1 MGACLEG
8 PPPLSL
14 PLGTLAAGTGSVGP
28 CLPAARVGRPRTG
41 LPARGGTEA
50 PLSLLSG
57 PVGTIATL
65 RTRNVAGMLLQE
77 VTSPLL
83 PPPHASPA
91 LLTCSPGYLFQ
102 DNGHVQNGHFVFHL
116 LPRGSLLCART
127 MLSLGIREE
136 STWPLSLG
144 RGLGRRQ
151 RAHRLCGASLV
162 LRVRVAQCLPGRP
175 IRKASWKRSHSSEV
189 FLQPE
194 SQDNTAIGIRRAR
207 LASAIGPMASAL
219 WQAKARAIPDST
231 PVLLQPCAVFLWDIC
246 TGRIFRDHLGLEC
259 QHKSCVP
266 VTPSPQP
273 WQGRSHQSYTIFTCQ
288 ARMLLQNLS

>member
-28 CLPAARVGRPRTG
+28 CLPAARVGRPRAG
-41 LPARGGTEA
+41 RPARGGTEA

-102 DNGHVQNGHFVFHL
+102 DDSHVQNGHFVFHL

-136 STWPLSLG
+136 STWSLSLG
-144 RGLGRRQ
+144 RGLGRGQ
-151 RAHRLCGASLV
+151 QAHRLCGASLV
-162 LRVRVAQCLPGRP
+162 LRVRVAQCLPGRL

-194 SQDNTAIGIRRAR
+194 SQDNTAVGIRRAR
-207 LASAIGPMASAL
+207 LASVIGPEVGRSNGFCVMASEGSCHTRLNPCPSAMCCL
-219 WQAKARAIPDST
+219 
-231 PVLLQPCAVFLWDIC
+231 PV
-246 TGRIFRDHLGLEC
+246 GHL
-259 QHKSCVP
+259 HWKD
-266 VTPSPQP
+266 
-273 WQGRSHQSYTIFTCQ
+273 F
-288 ARMLLQNLS
+288 